1 MSWTT
6 APVSEVTTPIRRGN
20 EGRDRLRAASNRP
33 SAASFFR
40 VRWYAAQKAPTPAGV
55 AAHTRSCT
63 VPFRG
68 NTSTSPDTTTSMPS
82 SRSNPKSSASS
93 RKSVQE
99 TCAVA
104 SFSVKNT
111 WPAGAVWRLLT
122 SPRTRM
128 RFRIGF
134 ARTVSRIS
142 RASCATVIAAGTPGL
157 GSQGTA
163 MGSIIRKRKSAGMN
177 GSRGEMAESVEGDLR
192 RVEEILRG
200 QQGMEPHADFRE
212 QQFAALLPIDDANTV
227 LDDGAVSP
235 QPLDRAAQ
243 RPAGRDDVLDEEHTI
258 PATQL
263 ALELVL
269 RAMFLRGFAHHDIG
283 LAARQADR
291 RGDGDRTELDARD
304 PIRVPRARRHA
315 VRDHAQHIRSRDRLL
330 DIYVI
335 RRRPAA
341 GERESPELQGPR
353 RLQRGDEPRAVD
365 LTRAHAS
372 SPSDS
377 RRGSRPDA
385 GRA

>member
-6 APVSEVTTPIRRGN
+6 APISEVTTPMRRGN

-55 AAHTRSCT
+55 AARTRSCT

-82 SRSNPKSSASS
+82 SSSNPRSSASS

-99 TCAVA
+99 TWAVA
-104 SFSVKNT
+104 SFRVKNT

-134 ARTVSRIS
+134 ARTVSRMS
-142 RASCATVIAAGTPGL
+142 RASCETVIAAGTPGL
-157 GSQGTA
+157 GSHGTA
-163 MGSIIRKRKSAGMN
+163 IGSIIGKRKSAGMN
-177 GSRGEMAESVEGDLR
+177 GCRGEMAESVEGVLR
-192 RVEEILRG
+192 RGEEILRG
-200 QQGMEPHADFRE
+200 QQGMGP
-212 QQFAALLPIDDANTV
+212 
-227 LDDGAVSP
+227 
-235 QPLDRAAQ
+235 
-243 RPAGRDDVLDEEHTI
+243 
-258 PATQL
+258 
-263 ALELVL
+263 
-269 RAMFLRGFAHHDIG
+269 
-283 LAARQADR
+283 
-291 RGDGDRTELDARD
+291 RGDGDRAKLDARD
-304 PIRVPRARRHA
+304 PIRVPGERGHA
-315 VRDHAQHIRSRDRLL
+315 VPDHAQQIGSGDRPL

-341 GERESPELQGPR
+341 SEREGPELQGPG

-385 GRA
+385 GQA